1 MHSEK
6 QTIFFSNKNY
16 YMVFNILRKD
26 IKKKFNYTINDDD
39 NIFKRELFKI
49 MNIIFTEKSEKL
61 SLIDINKSVLKK
73 TAAKYL
79 KIIKNSKK
87 KKNDVPSS
95 LSYHREIDINKKEI
109 SYINTRPE
117 SASNIENKGNIE
129 TDFKTLSKNREIKGF
144 KNKKDFEKLLNSKE
158 IMIQENTEKLYTT
171 KIKER
176 SNNVKDMNN
185 YNQSLEIFNK
195 NMEEQKN
202 KINGEVKSIKQS
214 SNISAIK
221 ETDNNILI
229 SKHPNN
235 MDGDLSQIDKR
246 NIDKSDFMKNNKDV
260 DRAIIF
266 RKNLEVDTIENEKK
280 VFMETPVIKEVEFIK
295 KEKTHLLEIS
305 SLNRNWIN
313 IPNLKQHEK
322 ENRFRFQVDFAP
334 SLNSDVKIPIYENN
348 PFTLKNLDT
357 PLQNISENTVVN
369 SSDIIKNKDY
379 DSNKDLGNI
388 VNYIY
393 KKMYGSQNA
402 YIMERFRNISEINLI
417 SVTMPFEY
425 KYNRKESLGANTSTL
440 YSYPYILLHIEEFD
454 GVYQST
460 NNVVN
465 NCFCKLIP
473 GKEIETESFS
483 YDLNE
488 KHNSR
493 IKFIIMKPDTVN
505 HKLIFSQAPIASLNK
520 LSIRLLSPTGESIG
534 SSMSDNLN
542 IPKDNFNIKSVD
554 ISDDY
559 KKFIITTEKYFYP
572 SLFIK
577 DDILLIQELELSK
590 DTDNCNYFEKFIN
603 RKSGHFMVEKCEL
616 NEGGYCNKIVILTE
630 GKFNDLEGKWNPLDW
645 VKNFRK
651 LDIGSIITG
660 KIINM
665 SKQINLL
672 FSIKTIENDTQQ
684 IISKIV

>member
-49 MNIIFTEKSEKL
+49 MNIIFTEKSDKL

-87 KKNDVPSS
+87 KKNNVLSS
-95 LSYHREIDINKKEI
+95 LSYKREMDINKKDI

-144 KNKKDFEKLLNSKE
+144 KNKKDFDKLLNSKE

-176 SNNVKDMNN
+176 SNTNKDMNN

-202 KINGEVKSIKQS
+202 KINGEVKSIKKS
-214 SNISAIK
+214 YNISAIK
-221 ETDNNILI
+221 DSNNNVLI

-313 IPNLKQHEK
+313 IPNLNQHEK
-322 ENRFRFQVDFAP
+322 ENRFSFQVNFAP
-334 SLNSDVKIPIYENN
+334 SLNSDVK
-348 PFTLKNLDT
+348 
-357 PLQNISENTVVN
+357 
-369 SSDIIKNKDY
+369 
-379 DSNKDLGNI
+379 
-388 VNYIY
+388 
-393 KKMYGSQNA
+393 
-402 YIMERFRNISEINLI
+402 
-417 SVTMPFEY
+417 
-425 KYNRKESLGANTSTL
+425 STL
-440 YSYPYILLHIEEFD
+440 
-454 GVYQST
+454 
-460 NNVVN
+460 
-465 NCFCKLIP
+465 
-473 GKEIETESFS
+473 
-483 YDLNE
+483 
-488 KHNSR
+488 R
-493 IKFIIMKPDTVN
+493 
-505 HKLIFSQAPIASLNK
+505 
-520 LSIRLLSPTGESIG
+520 
-534 SSMSDNLN
+534 
-542 IPKDNFNIKSVD
+542 
-554 ISDDY
+554 
-559 KKFIITTEKYFYP
+559 
-572 SLFIK
+572 
-577 DDILLIQELELSK
+577 
-590 DTDNCNYFEKFIN
+590 
-603 RKSGHFMVEKCEL
+603 
-616 NEGGYCNKIVILTE
+616 
-630 GKFNDLEGKWNPLDW
+630 
-645 VKNFRK
+645 
-651 LDIGSIITG
+651 
-660 KIINM
+660 
-665 SKQINLL
+665 
-672 FSIKTIENDTQQ
+672 
-684 IISKIV
+684 